1 MNENDQNTQ
10 ELLLQAQ
17 EHLSESGGDSS
28 EDLPVA
34 GSDSDNAATDAV
46 TEDPYS
52 SGSNYSSDE
61 EVVSGT
67 VEESASMEETQPKD
81 ISFNV
86 ALLFVISMVLG
97 LHLFSILS
105 RKWHA

>member
-34 GSDSDNAATDAV
+34 GSDSDNAASDEV

-52 SGSNYSSDE
+52 SESYYTSDE
-61 EVVSGT
+61 EVVYGT
-67 VEESASMEETQPKD
+67 VEDSGMTEETQMKD

-86 ALLFVISMVLG
+86 ALLFIISMLVG
-97 LHLFSILS
+97 LHVFSLLS

>member
-1 MNENDQNTQ
+1 MNENDQSTQ

-17 EHLSESGGDSS
+17 EHLSEGSADSA
-28 EDLPVA
+28 EDLPA
-34 GSDSDNAATDAV
+34 SGSDSDNAA
-46 TEDPYS
+46 
-52 SGSNYSSDE
+52 SDE
-61 EVVSGT
+61 MVTGSEAEDIYTGEVLSGT
-67 VEESASMEETQPKD
+67 VEDTTSMEETQPKD
-81 ISFNV
+81 VSFNV